1 MPRWR
6 PAPTTSPVE
15 PGSRRAAG
23 AGRRLTA
30 WVWAAAIGIRLAF
43 ALGLGERAD
52 GGSAHAIAGTRIIV
66 FAAGL
71 LTIALMTLLAGRVAG
86 PRPARIVLVIGAFS
100 PTLIL
105 ASGLVAA
112 HGLAACAFL
121 AAVTA
126 AWRFAVRPRAFELAL
141 LAGTIALA
149 VTTDPLLLVPPPGAD
164 PGIEPLRLP
173 GAILVT
179 IVYQVP
185 MIALAILGAVG
196 GRAPARARALLAAV
210 PLTAGVLALLRGE
223 ALAFQVLAAPYVAV
237 SAALG
242 LDRLFARRAQ
252 ESRAGLSRRARAWR
266 AGAFGV
272 GLGLFALTAAGL
284 DVPPRSPELAG
295 LPRGWRR
302 QTAPMTEWQV
312 YEALRSPAIDPA
324 GSRASYLERA
334 TLAIHAGLH
343 HDWADA
349 DADRFA
355 MRVPVYENWILF
367 ALSWIQPAR
376 FRRYE
381 FVDYRRALARGVGEC
396 SEHAIVTCDALRAHG
411 VPAKIVALSGHV
423 VAMAQSDPVN
433 DRWWILD
440 ADLGVVIPHTPAE
453 VARAPALAD
462 SAYRAA
468 GYSPEISRGHA
479 AMYAAGKLEIYPSG
493 AAYARWTHWLL
504 ERGSYVL
511 IWLTPMVLIAPF
523 AIGWLWPRARSE
535 DGVFGPGAAQ
545 ALLE

>member
-71 LTIALMTLLAGRVAG
+71 LTT
-86 PRPARIVLVIGAFS
+86 
-100 PTLIL
+100 TLIL

-164 PGIEPLRLP
+164 SGIEPLRLP

-179 IVYQVP
+179 IVYQLP

-223 ALAFQVLAAPYVAV
+223 ALAFQVLAGPYVAV

-266 AGAFGV
+266 AGAFG
-272 GLGLFALTAAGL
+272 
-284 DVPPRSPELAG
+284 
-295 LPRGWRR
+295 
-302 QTAPMTEWQV
+302 
-312 YEALRSPAIDPA
+312 
-324 GSRASYLERA
+324 
-334 TLAIHAGLH
+334 
-343 HDWADA
+343 
-349 DADRFA
+349 
-355 MRVPVYENWILF
+355 
-367 ALSWIQPAR
+367 
-376 FRRYE
+376 
-381 FVDYRRALARGVGEC
+381 
-396 SEHAIVTCDALRAHG
+396 
-411 VPAKIVALSGHV
+411 
-423 VAMAQSDPVN
+423 
-433 DRWWILD
+433 
-440 ADLGVVIPHTPAE
+440 
-453 VARAPALAD
+453 
-462 SAYRAA
+462 
-468 GYSPEISRGHA
+468 
-479 AMYAAGKLEIYPSG
+479 
-493 AAYARWTHWLL
+493 
-504 ERGSYVL
+504 
-511 IWLTPMVLIAPF
+511 
-523 AIGWLWPRARSE
+523 
-535 DGVFGPGAAQ
+535 
-545 ALLE
+545 